1 MRVVTVWTFLLTL
14 AVGSAAAADN
24 PPVRIAGET
33 KYKPHSLVRLRAE
46 GVDPKAAIL
55 WRVHPAKDVQRATT
69 PRGVLE
75 FAAHP
80 GTYAVELLVIQQAE
94 GGLVVEE
101 SLITVVVE
109 GCGAVPP
116 EARPKPPGKAD
127 PEKAI
132 GKLRFG
138 NAGCTATVIGPRR
151 GDGKWDILTA
161 AHCTGATG
169 SRGSFTLKDGQT
181 LAVTVAARNADA
193 DLTWLVT
200 DAAADDL
207 PFATLAAKNPPVGTE
222 VWHTGYGIDRP
233 GNREDGRVTGA
244 ETADG
249 QLAMELSVSSG
260 DSGGGI
266 FRADTNELVSVVC
279 CTTERGRKTLMFGG
293 SAERAN
299 KLRPASKTDTDA
311 WEPLAIPVCI
321 ARKTDADWE
330 PVAIP
335 LIRRK

>member
-1 MRVVTVWTFLLTL
+1 MRVAVVGISILLF
-14 AVGSAAAADN
+14 AGAADPN
-24 PPVRIAGET
+24 PPVRITGET

-80 GTYAVELLVIQQAE
+80 GTYEVELLVIQQAD

-101 SLITVVVE
+101 SQITVVVE
-109 GCGAVPP
+109 GCGQVPP
-116 EARPKPPGKAD
+116 KPEPRTPGKTNA
-127 PEKAI
+127 EQAI

-151 GDGKWDILTA
+151 ADGKWDVLTA
-161 AHCTGATG
+161 SHCTGGPG
-169 SRGSFTLKDGQT
+169 SRGSFTLKDGRT
-181 LAVTVAARNADA
+181 LAVTVAARNTDA
-193 DLTWLVT
+193 DITWLVT
-200 DAAADDL
+200 DAVVDDL
-207 PFATLAAKNPPVGTE
+207 PFANLAARNPPVGTE
-222 VWHTGYGIDRP
+222 VWHMGYGIDRP

-249 QLAMELSVSSG
+249 QLQMELSVSSG

-266 FRADTNELVSVVC
+266 FRADTNELVAVVC

-293 SAERAN
+293 SAEQAN
-299 KLRPASKTDTDA
+299 RMRPAAKTDADA
-311 WEPLAIPVCI
+311 WEPLAIPVCV
-321 ARKTDADWE
+321 AKKTDLEWQPID
-330 PVAIP
+330 IP
-335 LIRRK
+335 LVRRK

>member
-1 MRVVTVWTFLLTL
+1 MRVFVVGFSILLS
-14 AVGSAAAADN
+14 VAASVRADPN
-24 PPVRIAGET
+24 PPVRITGET

-80 GTYAVELLVIQQAE
+80 GTYEVELLVIRQAE

-101 SLITVVVE
+101 SQVTVVVE
-109 GCGAVPP
+109 GCGPVPP
-116 EARPKPPGKAD
+116 KPEPKPPGKANA
-127 PEKAI
+127 EQAI

-138 NAGCTATVIGPRR
+138 SAGCTATVIGPRR
-151 GDGKWDILTA
+151 PDGKWDVLTA
-161 AHCTGATG
+161 SHCTGGVG
-169 SRGSFTLKDGQT
+169 SRGSFTLKDGRT

-200 DAAADDL
+200 DAAIEDL
-207 PFATLAAKNPPVGTE
+207 PFANLAARNPPVGTE
-222 VWHTGYGIDRP
+222 VWHMGYGIDRP
-233 GNREDGRVTGA
+233 GNRETGRVTGA
-244 ETADG
+244 ETHDG
-249 QLAMELSVSSG
+249 QLQMELSVSSG

-266 FRADTNELVSVVC
+266 FRADTDELVAVVC

-293 SAERAN
+293 SAERAGR
-299 KLRPASKTDTDA
+299 LRPVAKTDADA
-311 WEPLAIPVCI
+311 WEPLAIPVCV
-321 ARKTDADWE
+321 AKRTDADWE
-330 PVAIP
+330 PIDIP

>member
-1 MRVVTVWTFLLTL
+1 MRVVVAWILLLVVST
-14 AVGSAAAADN
+14 ASAAEGLG
-24 PPVRIAGET
+24 VRITGET

-46 GVDPKAAIL
+46 GVDSKAAIL

-80 GTYAVELLVIQQAE
+80 GTYEVELLVIQQAE

-101 SLITVVVE
+101 SSITVVVE
-109 GCGAVPP
+109 GCGPVPP
-116 EARPKPPGKAD
+116 KPDPKPPGKAD

-138 NAGCTATVIGPRR
+138 SAGCTATVIGPRR

-161 AHCTGATG
+161 SHCTGGTG
-169 SRGSFTLKDGQT
+169 SRGSFTLKDGRT
-181 LAVTVAARNADA
+181 LAVTVAARNADS

-200 DAAADDL
+200 DAALDDL
-207 PFATLAAKNPPVGTE
+207 PFAELAKKNPPVGTE
-222 VWHTGYGIDRP
+222 IWHMGYGIDKP
-233 GNREDGRVTGA
+233 GNREDGRVIGG
-244 ETADG
+244 ETPDG
-249 QLAMELSVSSG
+249 QLQMELSVSSG

-266 FRADTNELVSVVC
+266 FRADTNELVAVVC
-279 CTTERGRKTLMFGG
+279 CTTERGRKTVMFGG
-293 SAERAN
+293 SAEQAHR
-299 KLRPASKTDTDA
+299 LRPVSKTDADA
-311 WEPLAIPVCI
+311 WEPLAIPVCL
-321 ARKTDADWE
+321 ARKTDADWQ
-330 PVAIP
+330 PLDIP